1 MPALVRCFGPA
12 HEQYSAALITQ
23 MRERHTS
30 RPEMTWLEMDVL
42 EMQFGE
48 DEFDLVVDK
57 GKAAARDWTGMEA
70 DVRHDG
76 VS

>member
-1 MPALVRCFGPA
+1 
-12 HEQYSAALITQ
+12 

-42 EMQFGE
+42 DLQFGE

-57 GKAAARDWTGMEA
+57 GEAAARDWTGMQA